1 MTYTPEKLADLHSK
15 QARLK
20 AVLLAEIA
28 ILREELERLWPER
41 DNGRHKLHGSRRVAS
56 LRNPSA
62 IPYRELGSIDGF
74 ITKVELDGY
83 NRPIVWLKQR
93 IDRQLV
99 KCITKGKAL
108 DAIGHY
114 EVAEVLKAMRVQ
126 MFGLIHYKDLE
137 KIDHIDVDNIRV
149 YEDDKHLPNYE
160 DIVDPSM
167 TNGIEASEYL
177 KRLRKYE

>member
-1 MTYTPEKLADLHSK
+1 M
-15 QARLK
+15 
-20 AVLLAEIA
+20 
-28 ILREELERLWPER
+28 
-41 DNGRHKLHGSRRVAS
+41 
-56 LRNPSA
+56 RNPSA

-167 TNGIEASEYL
+167 TNGIEAREYL